1 MDVWSS
7 GAPVVKGNASP
18 CGPVLLELSAA
29 VGQFGQLGEACAG
42 FRDRVRVSDI
52 LSRGEGVRACSSS
65 GRGAGV
71 TGAAAGGGT
80 CLSGLGGLAVASAGP
95 VEDAP

>member
-1 MDVWSS
+1 MLLLR
-7 GAPVVKGNASP
+7 KGVLARL
-18 CGPVLLELSAA
+18 GPFFLKLSAA
-29 VGQFGQLGEACAG
+29 VCHSGQPGDACAG

-52 LSRGEGVRACSSS
+52 LSRGEGVRACCFS

-71 TGAAAGGGT
+71 TGAAASGGT
-80 CLSGLGGLAVASAGP
+80 GLSGLGGLAVASAGP